1 MMIFGR
7 SQNMTL
13 SLRDLL
19 SQEEIEASA
28 PCRIDA
34 GGTWD
39 IKALALP
46 MERLE
51 PVTVNA
57 ALDLR
62 TSVVLAPYKEGWVKI
77 SSDGFPRGKAYQ
89 MGQIPFEPP
98 FGLFFAA
105 ISYFGFHGLEVRI
118 RSQSPVKAALGGSST
133 ALVALTKAL
142 VKTSVMCGGKNL
154 SPREILHLTYH
165 LEDGVAGGGCGV
177 QDQAAAVYGGIHMW
191 KWRYSA
197 RTSPFAR
204 TSLLNRG
211 GQKEFSKRLLVAYS
225 GKRHISSI
233 TNRDWIK
240 GFLSG
245 RTREGWITVNEIVHL
260 LARAIMEQDWE
271 RAADLLMEEM
281 ALRKNLTPEALTPI
295 TMEMVRHAEQA
306 RCGARFT
313 GAGAGGSMW
322 ALGKAKNIHRLRKK
336 WEETLAPVRS
346 AMVLHCQVDPLG
358 VR

>member
-1 MMIFGR
+1 
-7 SQNMTL
+7 MTL
-13 SLRDLL
+13 YLRDLL
-19 SQEEIEASA
+19 SQQEIEASA

-62 TSVVLAPYKEGWVKI
+62 TSVVLSPYKKGWVKV
-77 SSDGFPRGKAYQ
+77 SSDGFPGGKAYR
-89 MGQIPFEPP
+89 MDQIPFEPP

-105 ISYFGFHGLEVRI
+105 ISYFGFHGLEVHI

-142 VKTSVMCGGKNL
+142 VKTSVMLGGKKL
-154 SPREILHLTYH
+154 SPKEILHFTHH
-165 LEDGVAGGGCGV
+165 LEDGVAGGGCGL
-177 QDQAAAVYGGIHMW
+177 QDQAAAVYGGINLW
-191 KWRYSA
+191 KWRYGD
-197 RTSPFAR
+197 RTSPFDR
-204 TSLLNRG
+204 TSLLGRG
-211 GQKEFSKRLLVAYS
+211 GQKEFSRRLLVAYS
-225 GKRHISSI
+225 GKRHISSL

-245 RTREGWITVNEIVHL
+245 RTRAGWIKVNEIVHL
-260 LARAIMEQDWE
+260 LAGAIIEQDWE
-271 RAADLLMEEM
+271 RTADLLREEM
-281 ALRKNLTPEALTPI
+281 ALRKNLTPEALTPV
-295 TMEMVRHAEQA
+295 TTKLVRHAEHA
-306 RCGARFT
+306 GCGARFA
-313 GAGAGGSMW
+313 GAGAGGSIW
-322 ALGKAKNIHRLRKK
+322 ALGKEKNIQRLRKI
-336 WEETLAPVRS
+336 WEEALAPVRS
-346 AMVLHCQVDPLG
+346 AKVLHCQVDPLG